1 MLLQSTP
8 PDTSTYMIAGYVFFA
23 VIMGIYLASFIIR
36 RRNLERDLGT
46 LETLQ
51 AETHAPS
58 SARPTKVKAG
68 AKARSARPS
77 AKRAKPGRRRVTRR
91 K

>member
-23 VIMGIYLASFIIR
+23 VIMGIYLASFVLR
-36 RRNLERDLGT
+36 RRNLEQDLRT
-46 LETLQ
+46 LESIQ
-51 AETHAPS
+51 AESQAP
-58 SARPTKVKAG
+58 AAPPPTKVKAG
-68 AKARSARPS
+68 AKTRSARPS
-77 AKRAKPGRRRVTRR
+77 AKRAKPTRRRVTRR